1 MLQANEWEKSSTI
14 RIICK
19 IIDTKY
25 ADTQGGHAK
34 RSQPAQG
41 KLTGSP
47 HLFKAHAATA
57 NENLDNFADTASPTE
72 FLKLLFVERI
82 AQ

>member
-1 MLQANEWEKSSTI
+1 MGKKVQQLESCE
-14 RIICK
+14 

-25 ADTQGGHAK
+25 ADTQGGQAK